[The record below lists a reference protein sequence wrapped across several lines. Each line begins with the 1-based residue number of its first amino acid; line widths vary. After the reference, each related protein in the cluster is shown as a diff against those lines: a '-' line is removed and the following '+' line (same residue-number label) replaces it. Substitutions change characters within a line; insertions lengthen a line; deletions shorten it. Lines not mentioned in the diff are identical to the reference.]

1 MNVNSVSSNPI
12 LNNPTFNKTQTR
24 ELPADQGQDA
34 IIRNDK
40 TESTAT
46 SLLREDNVSL
56 SSSGQTRRTEGGEP
70 TRTSLSSGEAAQMAN
85 QLRDQLN
92 NNPSQAMQALGVPDN
107 RMVQSLLSAA

>member
-34 IIRNDK
+34 VIRNDQA
-40 TESTAT
+40 ESTAA
-46 SLLREDNVSL
+46 SLLEEDNVSL
-56 SSSGQTRRTEGGEP
+56 SSSGQTRRTEGGQP
-70 TRTSLSSGEAAQMAN
+70 TRTNLSSGEASQMASQLRN
-85 QLRDQLN
+85 QLND
-92 NNPSQAMQALGVPDN
+92 NPSQAMLALGVPDN